1 MEAVSRD
8 SFETRCNNWESL
20 SLSGLLGEGVTGW
33 RSEDSE
39 DQSVCRAAHKCT
51 TVRIKVQRTQLE
63 IRSLTTQVSFK
74 SDENLH
80 IGQPWS
86 KTLVCQVDG
95 RVEAWFVE
103 KLD

>member
-1 MEAVSRD
+1 MS
-8 SFETRCNNWESL
+8 
-20 SLSGLLGEGVTGW
+20 GW

-39 DQSVCRAAHKCT
+39 DQSVCRTAHKCT

-63 IRSLTTQVSFK
+63 SRSLTTQVSSK
-74 SDENLH
+74 SDDNLH

-95 RVEAWFVE
+95 RVWKPALLKNWTN
-103 KLD
+103 